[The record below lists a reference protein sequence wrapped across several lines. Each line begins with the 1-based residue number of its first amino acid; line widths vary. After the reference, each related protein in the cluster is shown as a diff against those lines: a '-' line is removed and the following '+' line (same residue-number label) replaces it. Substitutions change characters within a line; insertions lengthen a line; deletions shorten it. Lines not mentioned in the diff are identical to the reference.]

1 MEYCDDVLKLLD
13 VNIETIVLTSIT
25 ADLIQN
31 SDDMVMN
38 AVKALECCE
47 GTIKT
52 VRSSYVQNWSPEYIK
67 EHKAHIFSSLAG
79 NRRMA
84 ITLLLLHP
92 AVQEIA
98 IALIR

>member
-13 VNIETIVLTSIT
+13 VNIETVVLTSIT
-25 ADLIQN
+25 ADLIHN
-31 SDDMVMN
+31 SDDMVMD

-52 VRSSYVQNWSPEYIK
+52 VRSSYVQNWSPEYIE

-79 NRRMA
+79 KRCDL
-84 ITLLLLHP
+84 TCSLLLHP
-92 AVQEIA
+92 AASQVNTH
-98 IALIR
+98 

>member
-31 SDDMVMN
+31 SDDMVMD

-79 NRRMA
+79 KRCDM
-84 ITLLLLHP
+84 TCSLLLHP
-92 AVQEIA
+92 AASQVITH
-98 IALIR
+98 

>member
-47 GTIKT
+47 GMIKT
-52 VRSSYVQNWSPEYIK
+52 VKLSSYVQNWSPEYIK
-67 EHKAHIFSSLAG
+67 EQKAHIFSSLAG
-79 NRRMA
+79 KR
-84 ITLLLLHP
+84 L
-92 AVQEIA
+92 VV
-98 IALIR
+98 

>member
-79 NRRMA
+79 SRLMR
-84 ITLLLLHP
+84 TLLLFLH
-92 AVQEIA
+92 AAERSVHK
-98 IALIR
+98 